1 MIKRSSRSLLS
12 LLQLLLKPFN
22 LLALALVLLL
32 SWQTIAAAQDSS
44 FLSSR
49 VSRVESENS
58 ALRSRLSQL
67 ESQVS
72 RLSSNAGIGYAT
84 PSEVDIPQSG
94 VLSSDPMFD
103 RLATL
108 AIELKERIVVLEE
121 QVADLQARVPS

>member
-1 MIKRSSRSLLS
+1 MIKRSSRSLSFWVKFLFRP
-12 LLQLLLKPFN
+12 LH

-32 SWQTIAAAQDSS
+32 SWQTIATAQDTS

-49 VSRVESENS
+49 VSRVESETS

-84 PSEVDIPQSG
+84 PSEVDIPQPS
-94 VLSSDPMFD
+94 VSSSDPMFD

-121 QVADLQARVPS
+121 QVADLQTRVPQ